1 MSILSIVTRKPD
13 TAGVYVPRHRAPYDE
28 SIDRVR
34 KNCTVVAARHS
45 TDPASVRAVFP
56 R

>member
-1 MSILSIVTRKPD
+1 MSLQSIFTRRADDSIHTPK
-13 TAGVYVPRHRAPYDE
+13 HRAPYDE
-28 SIDRVR
+28 TVDRVR

-45 TDPASVRAVFP
+45 ADPTSVRAVFP